1 MSSAS
6 SNQSFVREGAG
17 YDERFPSDPRDPDA
31 SSEERNPS
39 STSSSLDGL
48 ETESSESSSS
58 SLDGVDPPVQSVIGP
73 DGRPE
78 NADYLHL
85 YQAALE
91 GNWDKAKTVV
101 EQYREA
107 IRDSITKTRESVL
120 HIAFASKHTAFVK
133 EVVGFLTDKDLER
146 TNENGDT
153 ALCVAAKLGTVT
165 IAKEMVKKNNRL
177 PLIRSSEERTPL
189 HIAAKLGS
197 RDMTSYL
204 YSVTPFEGLPPDER
218 MEILMATITND
229 MYDMALEILEKDR
242 TLATS
247 KDAKTIAALSELA
260 KKPFVIG
267 SKSRLSL
274 WQRCFNFW
282 FKCFSDKAVIQ
293 ALVHELVVRVSNE
306 VQQFDD
312 RRFPNIFLRAPL
324 FDAAEFG
331 NAEFIIILIRSH
343 PNIILTTN
351 NFHQSLFHIAVKNRQ
366 ESVFNLLNEIG
377 PIKEVTL
384 SSVDIHKQ
392 NILHLAGQLAPS
404 SRLNVVP
411 GAALQMQRELLWFK
425 EVEKI
430 VPPSYLK
437 MRNSDNLTPW
447 EVFTDKHKEL
457 RGEGQKWMKD
467 TVNFYIVVAT
477 LITAVVFAAAFTVPG
492 GTNPDTG
499 TPIMLKSIWIF
510 FISDTIAL
518 LSSSYSILMFL
529 LILASRFT
537 EMDFHKELPTQWA
550 LGLIT
555 LLISIA
561 GMVAAFSAS
570 CFLVFKS
577 EMSWLPIAIIALA
590 ASQCCFPGLLMN
602 LFTTPT
608 TCAMSGLVHTITYIK
623 LPIAE
628 A

>member
-1 MSSAS
+1 
-6 SNQSFVREGAG
+6 
-17 YDERFPSDPRDPDA
+17 
-31 SSEERNPS
+31 
-39 STSSSLDGL
+39 
-48 ETESSESSSS
+48 
-58 SLDGVDPPVQSVIGP
+58 
-73 DGRPE
+73 
-78 NADYLHL
+78 
-85 YQAALE
+85 
-91 GNWDKAKTVV
+91 
-101 EQYREA
+101 
-107 IRDSITKTRESVL
+107 
-120 HIAFASKHTAFVK
+120 
-133 EVVGFLTDKDLER
+133 
-146 TNENGDT
+146 
-153 ALCVAAKLGTVT
+153 
-165 IAKEMVKKNNRL
+165 MVKKNNRL

-247 KDAKTIAALSELA
+247 KDAKTIAASRELA

-274 WQRCFNFW
+274 WERCFNFW

-293 ALVHELVVRVSNE
+293 ALVHELVVRVLNE
-306 VQQFDD
+306 VQQFDHSG
-312 RRFPNIFLRAPL
+312 FSNIFLRAPL

-343 PNIILTTN
+343 PNIILTTD

-377 PIKEVTL
+377 PIKEIIL
-384 SSVDIHKQ
+384 SYVDIHKQ
-392 NILHLAGQLAPS
+392 NILHLAGELAPP

-425 EVEKI
+425 EVEKS
-430 VPPSYLK
+430 VPHSYLK

-457 RGEGQKWMKD
+457 RGEGQKWMKE

-477 LITAVVFAAAFTVPG
+477 LITAVVFTAAFTVPG

-499 TPIMLKSIWIF
+499 IPIMLKSMWFKIF
-510 FISDTIAL
+510 FISDAIAL
-518 LSSSYSILMFL
+518 LSSSASISMFL
-529 LILASRFT
+529 SILASRFT
-537 EMDFHKELPTQWA
+537 EMDFHTKLPAQWA

-555 LLISIA
+555 LFISLA
-561 GMVAAFSAS
+561 GMVVAFSAS

-577 EMSWLPIAIIALA
+577 EMAWLPKAIIALA
-590 ASQCCFPGLLMN
+590 GQLIVTSVFIHLKLSDDIIHSARFLLRPRKN
-602 LFTTPT
+602 KLF
-608 TCAMSGLVHTITYIK
+608 
-623 LPIAE
+623 
-628 A
+628 